1 VPPEG
6 DDEAAPP
13 DLHVRTG
20 QARHQLRA
28 GTIYRVG
35 RDPDGHIVLADDRV
49 SWAHGELTWTG
60 AAWTYTDL
68 GSTNGSFL
76 DQAKVDR
83 VDITDGH
90 TIRLGSSGSGPALS
104 FVPVAKRETRELRPV
119 PAQRAQP
126 AGVGVPP
133 SAGPR
138 KPASVT
144 ALPVTMLRIGRAED
158 NEIVLRD
165 DELVS
170 RRHAELRRTP
180 AGYVIEDAGSRN
192 GVFVN
197 GARVSSS
204 PVTERDIIGIG
215 RSSFRLIGG
224 GLHEFV
230 DDQGAALVA
239 RDLVVTVQR
248 GKERGKRLLD
258 GVTFAVPGGCLL
270 AVVGPSGA
278 GKSTLV
284 RALTGKHP
292 ADGGTVLYEDRDL
305 YEHYAELR
313 LRIGHVPQEDILH
326 TQLTARRALRYSA
339 ELRFDPDVPAA
350 KRNERVD
357 EVLRDLELA
366 EAAGKPVGVLSGGQ
380 RKRVNMAPEL
390 LARPSLLV
398 LDEPTSGLDPN
409 LDQSVLRELHR
420 LAHRG
425 MTVIVVTHNVMHLEE
440 CDQLLVMAPGE
451 HGGRVAFYGPPAAAL
466 GFFRVTSWTEVFQR
480 FTDEKG
486 RDWAGEF
493 RRSPFYAE
501 PSGKNSYPSERRS
514 RLSELIKPRPD
525 WLRQAV
531 TLTRRYA
538 RVSWGDRGA
547 LADMA
552 ALPLVVGALIRFFP
566 LKQGLAGAP
575 GTNVFAQEVL
585 EIMVT
590 SACLAGAAAAIRE
603 LVKERPIY
611 ERERAAG
618 LSSRGYLTSKLAL
631 LSVVSVLQ
639 SVAMVLL
646 GLAGRRLPAHGAAL
660 GPFPLLEL
668 LIATAVLAVASM
680 CVGLLVSALVQTS
693 EKAMQFLVTLTM
705 AQVILSGGL
714 LPLAGRA
721 GLDWLSWIVPA
732 RWGLAAMASTVN
744 LNSLNPPGSST
755 DPLWAPNMVSWLR
768 DIAVVLVI
776 SALCVAATWASLRR
790 LDPGRR

>member
-1 VPPEG
+1 
-6 DDEAAPP
+6 
-13 DLHVRTG
+13 
-20 QARHQLRA
+20 
-28 GTIYRVG
+28 
-35 RDPDGHIVLADDRV
+35 VLADDRV
-49 SWAHGELTWTG
+49 SWAHGELSWTG

-68 GSTNGSFL
+68 GSSNGSFL
-76 DQAKVDR
+76 DTAR
-83 VDITDGH
+83 VDQVDIADDR
-90 TIRLGSSGSGPALS
+90 TIRLASPDRGPALS
-104 FVPVAKRETRELRPV
+104 CVPAAKHQTREPRPV

-126 AGVGVPP
+126 AGAGEPP

-144 ALPVTMLRIGRAED
+144 SLPLTQLRIGRAED
-158 NEIVLRD
+158 NEVVLR

-170 RRHAELRRTP
+170 RQHAELRRTS
-180 AGYVIEDAGSRN
+180 AGYVIEDLGSRN

-197 GARVSSS
+197 GAKVSSS
-204 PVTERDIIGIG
+204 LVTERDIIAIG
-215 RSSFRLIGG
+215 RSTFRLVGG

-230 DDQGAALVA
+230 DSRGAALMA

-248 GKERGKRLLD
+248 GKKRGQRLLD
-258 GVTFAVPGGCLL
+258 GVTFAVPRSCLV

-284 RALTGKHP
+284 KALTGKRP

-305 YEHYAELR
+305 YKHYAELR

-326 TQLTARRALRYSA
+326 TQLTAQRALRYSA
-339 ELRFDPDVPAA
+339 ELRFDPDFPAA
-350 KRNERVD
+350 ERDDRVD
-357 EVLRDLELA
+357 DVLRDLGLA
-366 EAAGKPVGVLSGGQ
+366 DDAGKKVGVLSGGQ

-409 LDQSVLRELHR
+409 LDQSVMQELHR

-425 MTVIVVTHNVMHLEE
+425 MTIIVVTHNVMHLEE
-440 CDQLLVMAPGE
+440 CDQLLIMAPK
-451 HGGRVAFYGPPAAAL
+451 GRVAFYGPPSSAL
-466 GFFRVTSWTEVFQR
+466 GYFRAVSWTEVFQG
-480 FTDEKG
+480 FEDEED

-493 RRSPFYAE
+493 RQSPFYAE
-501 PSGKNSYPSERRS
+501 PVGEDSYPSARRGK
-514 RLSELIKPRPD
+514 LSELTKPRPD
-525 WLRQAV
+525 WLRQAA

-538 RVSWGDRGA
+538 QVSWSDRSA

-552 ALPLVVGALIRFFP
+552 VLPLVVGALIRFFP
-566 LKQGLAGAP
+566 LKQGLAGVP

-590 SACLAGAAAAIRE
+590 SACLAGAAASIRE

-618 LSSRGYLTSKLAL
+618 LSSRGYLVSKLAL
-631 LSVVSVLQ
+631 LSVISIVQ

-646 GLAGRRLPAHGAAL
+646 GLAGRRMPAHGVVL
-660 GPFPLLEL
+660 VPFPLLEL
-668 LIATAVLAVASM
+668 LIATAVLAVAST
-680 CVGLLVSALVQTS
+680 CVGLLVSAFVSTS
-693 EKAMQFLVTLTM
+693 EKAMQFLVSLTM

-744 LNSLNPPGSST
+744 LNSLNPPSSST
-755 DPLWAPNMVSWLR
+755 DPLWAPTMVGWLR
-768 DIAVVLVI
+768 DIAVALAI
-776 SALCVAATWASLRR
+776 SALCVVATWARLRR
-790 LDPGRR
+790 LDPSRR